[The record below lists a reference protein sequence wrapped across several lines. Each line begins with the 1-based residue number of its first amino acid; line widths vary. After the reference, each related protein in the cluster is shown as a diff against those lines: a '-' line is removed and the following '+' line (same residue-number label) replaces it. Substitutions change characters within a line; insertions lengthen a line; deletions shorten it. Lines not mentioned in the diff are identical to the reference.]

1 VAKDA
6 WQEQVNYDHMVSL
19 HALEVLMQG
28 YELPGAFNQ
37 LLVKPWMNIA
47 NTLLELNGVLSDTWL
62 RMLWF
67 TRTVCNSISTSITS
81 RDTEPLEKAL
91 HTFMIWLQ
99 VCNQET
105 GSLDLELVAA
115 QQLCNRLTTQLLIDL
130 GGNDFSEVIN
140 AVPAPGASEAA
151 TPRAVREPLQ
161 ESRIRLEEDHQPVAA
176 AQPAREVR
184 LIPENIPA
192 IRAKVPESAIAQN
205 PTEGSDSQAQSVT
218 IDSQETLNAVE
229 PQPPIDHSKL
239 NQHNLNATFIT
250 MSQGETLMDNLE
262 DSQSSHAPVN
272 KMSEVNTAVD
282 TMQLTK
288 RSIDEWSK
296 SLLVPIGIWLGFHDG
311 EVSTMIRL
319 AVYDRANDNYIF
331 ANKQGFLVRQI
342 NTPELLHLIDNE
354 LVDIVE
360 RRRVPRKTAA

>member
-1 VAKDA
+1 V
-6 WQEQVNYDHMVSL
+6 VSL
-19 HALEVLMQG
+19 HALKVLMQG
-28 YELPGAFNQ
+28 YELPDAFNQ

-47 NTLLELNGVLSDTWL
+47 NTLLELNGVLSDTWV

-81 RDTEPLEKAL
+81 RDPEPLEKAL

-115 QQLCNRLTTQLLIDL
+115 QQLCNCLRTQLLVDL
-130 GGNDFSEVIN
+130 GGNDFSAVIN
-140 AVPAPGASEAA
+140 AVPAPGTSEAA
-151 TPRAVREPLQ
+151 TPREERQPLH
-161 ESRIRLEEDHQPVAA
+161 ESRIQLGEDHQLVAA
-176 AQPAREVR
+176 AQPAREGR
-184 LIPENIPA
+184 LIPEIPENIPES
-192 IRAKVPESAIAQN
+192 IAKAPESAITQN
-205 PTEGSDSQAQSVT
+205 PTEGSNSQEQSVT

-262 DSQSSHAPVN
+262 DSQSSHAPVD

-288 RSIDEWSK
+288 RSLDEWSK

-342 NTPELLHLIDNE
+342 NTPDLLHLIDNE